1 MGKTADGAIWLN
13 PARLSP
19 YEYWQF
25 WRNTED
31 ADVGRF
37 LRLFT
42 TLPISEVETLEKLE
56 GAQIN
61 DAKVA
66 LANAATSLLHGKDAA
81 ADAERAALAVFGAG
95 SSDDALPTAEVPLS
109 ALEEGLLV
117 AAAFT
122 ESGLSQSNGEARRL
136 IKQGAARINDV
147 VLKDQNAV
155 LTKSDVNEN
164 GTIKLSAGK
173 KRHALIKPV

>member
-1 MGKTADGAIWLN
+1 MGKTADGAVWLN
-13 PARLSP
+13 ADRKSP

-42 TLPISEVETLEKLE
+42 ELPLDEIARLEALE
-56 GAQIN
+56 GAEIN
-61 DAKVA
+61 TAKIV
-66 LANAATSLLHGKDAA
+66 LANEATRMLHGDAA
-81 ADAERAALAVFGAG
+81 AKESEAAAAAVFAAG
-95 SSDDALPTAEVPLS
+95 GSAEALPTVDVPM
-109 ALEEGLLV
+109 ADLETGMLV

-122 ESGLSQSNGEARRL
+122 AAGLTDSNGEARRL
-136 IKQGAARINDV
+136 IKQGAARVNDV
-147 VLKDQNAV
+147 QVKDQNASLAAADLV
-155 LTKSDVNEN
+155 D

-173 KRHALIKPV
+173 KRHALIRAV